1 MSTESSRSVL
11 EKANP
16 PREERNDA
24 QEVKGEGKLTERL
37 SSLDAFRGF
46 TMLWIIGGSHLML
59 RLQHVGSNPVIG
71 ALADQMHHTPWQ
83 GLRYYD
89 CIWPCF
95 VLIVGMS
102 VALSVAKRLHTQSY
116 REITLHALKRAIA
129 LFLLSS
135 LIESINQRSV
145 YLIDVDGALQQIG
158 VVYFVCFLL
167 VRKSPGVLVTVSAL
181 ILVAQGLVEAFVGT
195 PGIPAGSFQ
204 FKHNIVYAIDMALLG
219 HAQPQ
224 GFGTLLPSL
233 PPVSIAILGL
243 LFGKFLISGR
253 SIERKVLVIG
263 GAGLFCLAAGY
274 TLSMWIP
281 VVMKMA
287 TASWGLLAAGW
298 ASLLFMLFFWFIDV
312 RGYKTWSIPLQVIG
326 INALFIYAF
335 SLLID
340 LDQPMSL
347 FSKALVGASSGLELL
362 LRSVLVFGVEW
373 LMLFWMY
380 RRQIFIRP

>member
-1 MSTESSRSVL
+1 M
-11 EKANP
+11 
-16 PREERNDA
+16 
-24 QEVKGEGKLTERL
+24 
-37 SSLDAFRGF
+37 
-46 TMLWIIGGSHLML
+46 
-59 RLQHVGSNPVIG
+59 
-71 ALADQMHHTPWQ
+71 
-83 GLRYYD
+83 
-89 CIWPCF
+89 
-95 VLIVGMS
+95 VGMS
-102 VALSVAKRLHTQSY
+102 VALSVAKRSHTQSY
-116 REITLHALKRAIA
+116 REITLHALKRAIV

-145 YLIDVDGALQQIG
+145 CLIDVDGALQQIA

-167 VRKSPGVLVTVSAL
+167 VRKSPRVLVAVSAL
-181 ILVAQGLVEAFVGT
+181 ILVAQGVVEAFVGA
-195 PGIPAGSFQ
+195 PGIPAGSYQ
-204 FKHNIVYAIDMALLG
+204 FKHNIVYAIDMGLLG

-243 LFGKFLISGR
+243 LFGKFFISSR
-253 SIERKVLVIG
+253 SIERKALVIG

-274 TLSMWIP
+274 TLSLWVP

-287 TASWGLLAAGW
+287 TAPWGLLAAGW
-298 ASLLFMLFFWFIDV
+298 GSLLFLLFFWFIDV

-326 INALFIYAF
+326 MNALFIYAF

-340 LDQPMSL
+340 LDQPMSV
-347 FSKALVGASSGLELL
+347 FSKALLGASSGSELL
-362 LRSVLVFGVEW
+362 LRSALVLGVEW